1 MAEPKPTA
9 KTPPREDKH
18 DSRRDAAQAAQRAFA
33 PSLNAIAWALMQKQG
48 RTPQDNEKMLYAA
61 FASAFHYLEVGDV
74 EHHQRA
80 EWLISRVYSVLG
92 NGREAVRHAKRC
104 LQLSEQHADEIEDFD
119 QAFAYEAMARAH
131 AVEGDSQQSEKYFR
145 LAIEHGRAIKD
156 EKNRKVFEAE
166 FKAGDWHG
174 LASGV
179 FSVER

>member
-1 MAEPKPTA
+1 MSEPKPTA
-9 KTPPREDKH
+9 KTPPRDEKH

-48 RTPQDNEKMLYAA
+48 RTADDNEKMLYAA

-80 EWLISRVYSVLG
+80 EWLISRVYCVLN
-92 NGREAVRHAKRC
+92 NGREAVRHARRC
-104 LQLSEQHADEIEDFD
+104 LEITERHVDEIEDFD

-131 AVEGDSQQSEKYFR
+131 AVEGDSQLSAKFFE
-145 LAIEHGRAIKD
+145 LAIQHGRAIKD
-156 EKNRKVFEAE
+156 EQHRKVFEAE
-166 FKAGDWHG
+166 FKGGDWHG

-179 FSVER
+179 FSLER